1 MSLRLKLLLA
11 QAPVAAALLLIAVVA
26 VRTTDALGR
35 GAGTILTENYRSVLA
50 AQRMRDA
57 IEDLDRAAL
66 SFLAGGGP
74 LDATAIDGHV
84 RRFEQ
89 ELAVEESNFTEAG
102 ERAAAATLR
111 RGWEH
116 YRQRIETLPGLPR
129 EEAATLYR
137 ETLGPGFLAVRAAAG
152 RVLDINQDAML
163 HKSERTR
170 REAERTVSL
179 VLVASLAALIAGVL
193 LSSLLTTRLLRPLAA
208 LRGAVDRIGGGD
220 FGARAP
226 VHGRDELAQLA
237 STFNVM
243 AERIDR
249 YRSSS
254 LGELLL
260 AQQAA
265 QSTVDS
271 LPDAVLV
278 FDVDGNVLIL
288 NRAAEAL
295 LDSGAAGTVGLE
307 RIEPPLRAMIEEARA
322 HVLSGRGAYAPR
334 LFEDAVRRPAA
345 GDGDLYYLARA
356 TPVYGEGGAIAGA
369 TVILQ
374 DVTRLHRVDQLKN
387 DLVATV
393 AHEFRTPLTSLHMA
407 IHLCLEEA
415 AGPLTDHQ
423 ADLLHAAREDCE
435 RLRRIVDELL
445 DLARL
450 QGGRLRLHR
459 RPVAVRALVDVAIDA
474 QAGLAAEGR
483 VVLASAIEP
492 GLPEVSADEDR
503 IQLVFAN
510 LLVNAIR
517 HSPPGATVTVGATRS
532 DGGVR
537 VTVRDEGP
545 GIAADRRDA
554 IFEKFQQGGDAP
566 GAAGLGLSIA
576 REIVTAHGGT
586 IGVDSTPG
594 AGATF
599 WFTMPVEAGEES
611 SPRRSPA

>member
-11 QAPVAAALLLIAVVA
+11 QAPIAAALLLIAIVA

-66 SFLAGGGP
+66 SFLADGGS
-74 LDATAIDGHV
+74 LDADALDGHV

-89 ELAVEESNFTEAG
+89 ELAVEESNFTEPG

-116 YRQRIETLPGLPR
+116 YRQRIETLPGLR
-129 EEAATLYR
+129 RDEATALYR
-137 ETLGPGFLAVRAAAG
+137 EALEPGFLAVRAAAG

-170 REAERTVSL
+170 RDAERTVSL
-179 VLVASLAALIAGVL
+179 VLVASLAALLGGLL
-193 LSSLLTTRLLRPLAA
+193 LSSLLTSRLLRPLAT
-208 LRGAVDRIGGGD
+208 LRAAVDRIGGGD
-220 FGARAP
+220 FSARAA
-226 VHGRDELAQLA
+226 VRGHDELAQLGA
-237 STFNVM
+237 TFNVM

-278 FDVDGNVLIL
+278 FDAAGTVLIV
-288 NRAAEAL
+288 NRAAEEL
-295 LDSGAAGTVGLE
+295 LDSGAAGSVGLE
-307 RIEPPLRAMIEEARA
+307 RLEPPLRAMIEEARA
-322 HVLSGRGAYAPR
+322 HVLSGRGAYAPS
-334 LFEDAVRRPAA
+334 LFEDAVRRPS

-356 TPVYGEGGAIAGA
+356 TPVYGEGGAISGA

-474 QAGLAAEGR
+474 QAALAAEGR
-483 VVLASAIEP
+483 VVLASAIDP

-517 HSPPGATVTVGATRS
+517 HSPPGATVTVGATRR

-537 VTVRDEGP
+537 IAVHDEGP
-545 GIAADRRDA
+545 GIATDRREA
-554 IFEKFQQGGDAP
+554 IFEKFQQGGETP

-599 WFTMPVEAGEES
+599 WFTIPMEE
-611 SPRRSPA
+611 RA